1 MFTSVIAIF
10 IAPGAASVGAESADS
25 RAQGTDARVSAP
37 VRCHARGAV
46 RFYSRRLNEHRAKM
60 GAGGSERA
68 RAAAR
73 IPKHAQSCPR
83 YHAAVLKRK
92 ARAWR
97 LRAERWV
104 SERTLRDFEV
114 RPGNRAWHRAVE
126 EVQRAYPQ
134 TKDWLLSCSSSEG
147 GWGRWVPNSQGS
159 GVGGW
164 LQMFPST
171 FWRMFTAARVD
182 VRARGY
188 RVPASAASWYSPL
201 GQALGGAWAIRN
213 GRRHEWVGAGC

>member
-1 MFTSVIAIF
+1 MSERERSKEGHTHSVTS
-10 IAPGAASVGAESADS
+10 PRESRLVEKTRATEHS
-25 RAQGTDARVSAP
+25 RSETACPS
-37 VRCHARGAV
+37 ARGAV
-46 RFYSRRLNEHRAKM
+46 RFYSRRLQVHAKTM
-60 GAGGSERA
+60 GRSLVVRSL
-68 RAAAR
+68 AA
-73 IPKHAQSCPR
+73 KSSCPR
-83 YHAAVLKRK
+83 HQAHVLQRK